1 MLVSGGFLFKKYLYM
16 KRVVDWKVWYEELV
30 ELLLNSLSPCCKLL
44 YFTSSLQLL
53 TYRILNFTKDGIPD
67 SVQRRIFYNSF
78 RLWQSAAGID
88 IRECDQCREADILIS
103 FVQRRHVDRYPFDG
117 QGGTLAHAFYPLS
130 NKGNNHSRL
139 MSLSF
144 LLVTGSESSRYR
156 MSEHFWHPVAHVQKL
171 QMTLAYVPLGWYS
184 NRTGTSVDDGKAREK
199 DWTRLPEPNLQLC
212 YWSSQLFNLRT
223 PSSFDVPVLLPNQP
237 IIVPRAGR
245 FFDKLSRMALGTR
258 MR

>member
-103 FVQRRHVDRYPFDG
+103 FVQRRHIDRYPFDG

-144 LLVTGSESSRYR
+144 LLVTGS
-156 MSEHFWHPVAHVQKL
+156 WKDGLWKQ
-171 QMTLAYVPLGWYS
+171 PLPDV
-184 NRTGTSVDDGKAREK
+184 RTFLTSGRACAEVTND
-199 DWTRLPEPNLQLC
+199 TCLCSIRL
-212 YWSSQLFNLRT
+212 
-223 PSSFDVPVLLPNQP
+223 
-237 IIVPRAGR
+237 I
-245 FFDKLSRMALGTR
+245 
-258 MR
+258 